1 MPSFG
6 PQFKTARPGRTNKA
20 PGWGEHTTSL
30 GKCLSAVQT
39 TVNGDM
45 PVDCDQAFELW
56 CDSTEDVRLSE
67 RVIYLMGNG
76 ASASMASHFAADLA
90 KNADLHTQV
99 FTDIS
104 LITAVA
110 NDMSYDMVFLA
121 PLRRRLKPG
130 DMVVA
135 ISSSGNSP
143 NVIKAAEFAVSR
155 EATLVTLTAMLPTN
169 SLRQLGTLNFWLP
182 ADTYGMAETGHAA
195 ILHYW
200 MDQVSLAGIDNR

>member
-1 MPSFG
+1 LETGDGLSTASPS
-6 PQFKTARPGRTNKA
+6 PWAQHILALSR
-20 PGWGEHTTSL
+20 
-30 GKCLSAVQT
+30 CLSGMQAT
-39 TVNGDM
+39 INGDM
-45 PVDCDQAFELW
+45 PVNCDQAFDLW
-56 CDSTEDVRLSE
+56 CDSTEDVRQAE

-99 FTDIS
+99 FTDVS

-110 NDMSYDMVFLA
+110 NDLSYDMVFVA
-121 PLRRRLKPG
+121 PLRRRLKSG

-143 NVIKAAEFAVSR
+143 NVVKAAEFAVSR
-155 EATLVTLTAMLPTN
+155 EATLVTLTAKQPTN
-169 SLRQLGTLNFWLP
+169 ALRQLGTLNFWLP

-200 MDQVSLAGIDNR
+200 MDQVSLEHGS